1 VTERALYV
9 YGVVPTTSP
18 ADLFHDVQGVDP
30 TQPVTLVSNGELA
43 AVASSV
49 PLDEFGED
57 AIEENLRNPRWL
69 ADKAR
74 AHDRVLAVAVGRTT
88 VLPFRFGA
96 IYRGEEQVRDLLRE
110 RTDFAPALRRL
121 EGAVEL
127 GVKAYVDPAALR
139 ERLATVDR
147 PSGDDVSEGRAYL
160 QRRQLERKLDEDVAR
175 FTAECAQESHDR
187 LSAAAEEGRVS
198 PLQRTGDSHPDRMMV
213 FNGAYLVR
221 ADDEEG
227 FRDALGALEADYAA
241 HGVRYELTGPWPPYN
256 FVAAEEL

>member
-9 YGVVPTTSP
+9 YGVVPTKSP
-18 ADLFHDVQGVDP
+18 ADLFDDVPGVDP
-30 TQPVTLVSNGELA
+30 TQPVTLVSDDELA

-49 PLDEFGED
+49 PLDEFGTD
-57 AIEENLRNPRWL
+57 AIEQNLHSPRWL

-74 AHDRVLAVAVGRTT
+74 AHDRVLAAAVGRTT

-96 IYRGEEQVRDLLRE
+96 IYRNEEQIRELLRE
-110 RTDFAPALRRL
+110 RTDFAAALRRL
-121 EGAVEL
+121 EGTIEF
-127 GVKAYVDPAALR
+127 GVKAYVDQVALR
-139 ERLATVDR
+139 ERLASLDGPNV
-147 PSGDDVSEGRAYL
+147 DDVSEGRAYL
-160 QRRQLERKLDEDVAR
+160 QRRQLEHKLDEEVAR

-187 LSAAAEEGRVS
+187 LSAAAEEASVA
-198 PLQRTGDSHPDRMMV
+198 PLQKTGDSHPDRLMT

-221 ADDEEG
+221 ADGEER
-227 FRDALGALEADYAA
+227 FREALGAVEAEYAE